1 MIQKIINLN
10 KWYDKVEE
18 PWRFLLLILVVPLPQ
33 IIFDDMTYWAILMMI
48 LVIFRMISIY
58 YKK

>member
-18 PWRFLLLILVVPLPQ
+18 PWRFLLLILVVPLTQ

>member
-18 PWRFLLLILVVPLPQ
+18 PWRFLLLILVVSLPQ
-33 IIFDDMTYWAILMMI
+33 IIFDDMIYWAILMMI
-48 LVIFRMISIY
+48 LVIFRMIAIY